1 MAAFARPGDSP
12 ADVLERL
19 GCVADWL
26 AEAVPAWA
34 ARLEHEPPADN
45 AVTGL
50 GVLCAALADAL
61 HEMARP

>member
-12 ADVLERL
+12 ADVMERL

-34 ARLEHEPPADN
+34 SRLDMEPPTDS
-45 AVTGL
+45 AVVGL
-50 GVLCAALADAL
+50 QAVCAALADAL
-61 HEMARP
+61 HELAAS